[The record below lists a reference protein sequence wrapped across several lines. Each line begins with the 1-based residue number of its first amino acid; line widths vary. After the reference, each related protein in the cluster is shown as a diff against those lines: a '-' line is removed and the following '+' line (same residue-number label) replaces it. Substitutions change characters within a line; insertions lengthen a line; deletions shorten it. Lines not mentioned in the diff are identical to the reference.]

1 MQLTEL
7 ANRIALFKAPL
18 SVSLQRLAGL
28 PRAAIGMVLA
38 HGGLGIMV
46 MGIIA
51 ISLWKVE
58 VIVAMKPGETADVA
72 GYTVTFKG
80 ETPLTGPNYSG
91 LAGQFD
97 VTRDGREVAKLVSEK
112 RTFKP
117 SGMPTTE
124 VGLHQ
129 SLAGD
134 LYVVMGD
141 ANPDGGRSMRLY
153 FNPLVNLIW
162 LGAALMF
169 LGGAFSLA
177 DRRYRVGAPRPSA
190 APGKAVA
197 AE

>member
-1 MQLTEL
+1 
-7 ANRIALFKAPL
+7 
-18 SVSLQRLAGL
+18 
-28 PRAAIGMVLA
+28 
-38 HGGLGIMV
+38 
-46 MGIIA
+46 
-51 ISLWKVE
+51 
-58 VIVAMKPGETADVA
+58 
-72 GYTVTFKG
+72 
-80 ETPLTGPNYSG
+80 
-91 LAGQFD
+91 
-97 VTRDGREVAKLVSEK
+97 
-112 RTFKP
+112 
-117 SGMPTTE
+117 MPTTE